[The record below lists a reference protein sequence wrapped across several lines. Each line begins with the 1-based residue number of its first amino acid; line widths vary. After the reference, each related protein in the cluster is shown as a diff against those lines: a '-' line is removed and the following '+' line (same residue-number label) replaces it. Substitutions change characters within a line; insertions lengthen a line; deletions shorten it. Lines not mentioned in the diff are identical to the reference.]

1 MKKRLL
7 LAGSMALM
15 LAILSYGQTA
25 GPQKQAAATGAAP
38 ATSATA
44 QRALLDQY
52 CVTCHNDRTKRA
64 NLTLEKLDLTTVGD
78 NPQLW
83 EKVVRKLRAGV
94 MPPPGMRRPDWAAYS
109 GLTEWLEA
117 EIDRKE
123 AAHINPGTKVLH
135 RLNRA
140 EYANAIRDLLDLEI
154 DPATLI
160 PADDSSKGFDNIAG
174 SLTISPT
181 LVESYATAAG
191 KIALM
196 AVGYWKTPTESTYIV
211 QTDTTQEYHV
221 EGS

>member
-1 MKKRLL
+1 MEPSMKNRLL
-7 LAGSMALM
+7 VGCT
-15 LAILSYGQTA
+15 AILSAVLGYGQAT
-25 GPQKQAAATGAAP
+25 GPQHESPRTAAASTTSGASASPTGR
-38 ATSATA
+38 SNLATA

-52 CVTCHNDRTKRA
+52 CVTCHNDKTKRA

-160 PADDSSKGFDNIAG
+160 PADD
-174 SLTISPT
+174 
-181 LVESYATAAG
+181 
-191 KIALM
+191 
-196 AVGYWKTPTESTYIV
+196 
-211 QTDTTQEYHV
+211 
-221 EGS
+221 